1 MNNKENYTP
10 NGLKPIET
18 IELSSNLLNRDDKE
32 KLFSV
37 WVGDGEVN
45 DYKLTQQ
52 EALRLANEY
61 LDNGYD
67 DVQIVKD

>member
-1 MNNKENYTP
+1 MHIP

-18 IELSSNLLNRDDKE
+18 IELSSNLLNVDDGE
-32 KLFSV
+32 RLFSV

-45 DYKLTQQ
+45 DYKLTHQ

>member
-1 MNNKENYTP
+1 MDNKGMHIP
-10 NGLKPIET
+10 NGLKSIET
-18 IELSSNLLNRDDKE
+18 IELSSNLLNGDNKE
-32 KLFSV
+32 RLFSV